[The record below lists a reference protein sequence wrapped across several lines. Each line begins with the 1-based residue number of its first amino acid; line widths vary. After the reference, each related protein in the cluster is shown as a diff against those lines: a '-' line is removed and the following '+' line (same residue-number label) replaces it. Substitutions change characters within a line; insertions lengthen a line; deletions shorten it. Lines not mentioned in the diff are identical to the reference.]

1 MESRVLSSGATT
13 ISGLPRLTRPVARLN
28 TVAVASPASLN
39 TTGGNLVW
47 GRQLRPSLLNLDYS
61 VQSVSKTVKREVL
74 KPCAA
79 TASEGD
85 AAAAPV
91 GFLAKNP
98 WLTTGFFFFMW

>member
-13 ISGLPRLTRPVARLN
+13 ISGLPRLTRLN

-85 AAAAPV
+85 AAAAAPV